1 MNIVL
6 LPLLTIAQIRTRI
19 PNMHAK
25 PTVIQLIKILIG
37 AAWLDGK
44 FQPEEQ
50 QYLQKIAQA
59 KGVAEDPILRPL
71 LNGLRPVSKPECY
84 AWVGEYLGKKP
95 TSEACQQLIE
105 DLSGLIYSDGD
116 VASEEAKLLTQIQ
129 RLTAD
134 NEPHQFKEVVA
145 QAIQKLYQ
153 RWVKT

>member
-6 LPLLTIAQIRTRI
+6 LPLLTIPLSRMRML
-19 PNMHAK
+19 NMHGK

-37 AAWLDGK
+37 AAWLDGQ

-50 QYLQKIAQA
+50 KYLQKIAQA
-59 KGVAEDPILRPL
+59 RGVAEDPALHPWL
-71 LNGLRPVSKPECY
+71 HGLRPVSKSECY
-84 AWVGEYLGKKP
+84 AWVGEYLGINP

-129 RLTAD
+129 RLSAD
-134 NEPHQFKEVVA
+134 HEPHEFKEVMT
-145 QAIQKLYQ
+145 QAIQQLYQ
-153 RWVKT
+153 RWVKR